1 MAQMKQQK
9 YTHPIAKDTI
19 NYLMETRAMN
29 KEFYQI
35 FRDYKEISVR
45 YDEELCAVWC
55 YYKPTPR
62 PCFSVT
68 VLKEALEIQQAI
80 ITYFKSKP
88 EGSAPA
94 IRYLIQASQVPG
106 IFNLGGDL
114 DLFIKLIADRDKD
127 KLLEYATSCVDICY
141 LNAVSLHLPIT
152 TISLVEGTALGGGFE
167 SALSSNILIAEK
179 SAEMGFP
186 EIRFN
191 LFPGMGAYSL
201 LARSLGTLTAEK
213 MITSGKIY
221 AAKTLYDMGIIHTLA
236 ETGKGR
242 ETVEK
247 FIRQHNRSYNGMQAI
262 QLARQRYHPISY
274 EELMDIT
281 RIWVDAALKIKPNDL
296 RMMERLVKAQARM
309 ISAEGKKKATRT
321 LLRTKQDRRFI
332 LENITFPLADWS
344 GKIVMADRRKKGD
357 RRLLH

>member
-1 MAQMKQQK
+1 
-9 YTHPIAKDTI
+9 
-19 NYLMETRAMN
+19 MN
-29 KEFYQI
+29 SKFYQI
-35 FRDYKEISVR
+35 FREYQEISVR
-45 YDEELCAVWC
+45 YNEKSRTVWC
-55 YYKPTPR
+55 YYKPTPL
-62 PCFSVT
+62 PCFSMT
-68 VLKEALEIQQAI
+68 VLKEALHIQHAI
-80 ITYFKSKP
+80 IKYFKSLT
-88 EGSAPA
+88 ENEEPA
-94 IRYLIQASQVPG
+94 IRYLIQASQVPD

-114 DLFIKLIADRDKD
+114 ALFRKLIADKDKD

-152 TISLVEGTALGGGFE
+152 TISLVQGAALGGGFE
-167 SALSSNILIAEK
+167 SALASNVLIAEEN
-179 SAEMGFP
+179 AEMGFP

-201 LARSLGTLTAEK
+201 LARTLGIVTAEK

-221 AAKTLYDMGIIHTLA
+221 AAKELYDLGIVHTLA
-236 ETGKGR
+236 EAGKGR

-247 FIRQHNRSYNGMQAI
+247 FIRQHSRSYNGMQAV

-281 RIWVDAALKIKPNDL
+281 RIWVDAALKITPNDL
-296 RMMERLVKAQARM
+296 RMMERLVKAQTRK
-309 ISAEGKKKATRT
+309 IFTEDRQKDTRT

-344 GKIVMADRRKKGD
+344 GKTVMFDRRKNSD
-357 RRLLH
+357 RRLLHWN